1 MFDEE
6 FELQAFPFDNQDC
19 TVSVLLHTRAFR
31 LTYRRNPTRESTFE
45 ESKVMLTEVCPRPLA
60 SGQPASLTA
69 RWLMQWDTQPPEDEQ
84 IDDPKQNHYNVYIRL
99 KRRPKY
105 YATHVMVPIGLFS
118 FMTWLA
124 YTLPAEESGDRLSV
138 GLTLMLTL
146 VAFKFSV
153 TSDLPRLPYATH
165 LDNYIFLNLVMQI
178 IIIVHIGIT
187 GYTRR
192 KELAGLGEAWGCGAD
207 CDEQFAMTTFF
218 IACAIQLSCKSRRY
232 F

>member
-1 MFDEE
+1 
-6 FELQAFPFDNQDC
+6 
-19 TVSVLLHTRAFR
+19 
-31 LTYRRNPTRESTFE
+31 
-45 ESKVMLTEVCPRPLA
+45 
-60 SGQPASLTA
+60 
-69 RWLMQWDTQPPEDEQ
+69 MQWDTQPPEDEQ

-192 KELAGLGEAWGCGAD
+192 TELAGLGEAWGCDSD
-207 CDEQFAMTTFF
+207 CDEQFAMVTFF
-218 IACAIQLSCKSRRY
+218 IACAIQLSCKSRRHP
-232 F
+232 FGWVS